1 MHLIRWNLK
10 AVLCQLGQELTT
22 VPVQGI
28 IARPLGLGTES
39 RFPALFSPTSS
50 PLVPYLMLSSL
61 PKYVGSVA
69 CFGVCRFSLCQ
80 VGSGASVFP
89 PPPLVLVRVRRP
101 SAFFFS
107 LAFQGLPAPG
117 QVCWCVF
124 ALSFFFCVPLFAS
137 WLSNVHLIFSFI
149 SFFIPHSYSSSSH
162 YYAHHPAGGR
172 VCVCV
177 PSE

>member
-39 RFPALFSPTSS
+39 CFPVLFSPTSS

-89 PPPLVLVRVRRP
+89 PLRWSWFVSVDPPL
-101 SAFFFS
+101 
-107 LAFQGLPAPG
+107 
-117 QVCWCVF
+117 
-124 ALSFFFCVPLFAS
+124 
-137 WLSNVHLIFSFI
+137 FSFPLP
-149 SFFIPHSYSSSSH
+149 F
-162 YYAHHPAGGR
+162 R
-172 VCVCV
+172 VCPLRARCVGVCLLF
-177 PSE
+177 PSSFAFPSSRPG

>member
-39 RFPALFSPTSS
+39 CFPVLFSPTSS

-89 PPPLVLVRVRRP
+89 PSAGLGSCPSTLRFFLFPCLSGFARSGPGVL
-101 SAFFFS
+101 
-107 LAFQGLPAPG
+107 
-117 QVCWCVF
+117 
-124 ALSFFFCVPLFAS
+124 
-137 WLSNVHLIFSFI
+137 
-149 SFFIPHSYSSSSH
+149 
-162 YYAHHPAGGR
+162 
-172 VCVCV
+172 VCVCSFLLLLRSPLRV
-177 PSE
+177 LVK